1 MTMRRRP
8 LWFALYLVPVL
19 FLVLKT
25 PVRDALEVAVQAS
38 VARVRLAFGR
48 TRPLGRPP
56 SPPPMVTGFLK
67 HEHALSGRGACA
79 RIVQLVTAGDRFH
92 VVVDR
97 GEEDGVRIGDLA
109 VFRTLPGGPLCL
121 AGEIDAVSPAFARI
135 RTLADSESWWL
146 ARAPSGR
153 LILER
158 GHREDG
164 LRIVDPEHP
173 RSLRDDVRDAQ
184 LVRTEAER
192 SQGRTVPADL
202 IIGPLEDRSEA
213 HSTDWRV
220 VPLFDPRRVLGLRLL
235 SGGQTVLAERDRRGD
250 EAGAG
255 AWWPARVTRVL
266 DANPLRSSM
275 LVSRLGKAYAI
286 PEDAPV
292 ARGAFLEGWVH
303 TVAGGAAR
311 VRLVGDPGFYTHVLV
326 LRPERGR
333 LVAAGGGVFR
343 GVRHAGYRL
352 SGRVSKTREPVR
364 PGDWLVVGPHKGTG
378 GIGLLVGEVI
388 SWEAGG
394 FVELRRLPRPHRGA
408 AVWIGRFPRP
418 PESFAVSRDD
428 SR

>member
-1 MTMRRRP
+1 MRRRP
-8 LWFALYLVPVL
+8 LWFALYLVPVI

-38 VARVRLAFGR
+38 LARVRLAFGR
-48 TRPLGRPP
+48 TRPHERPP
-56 SPPPMVTGFLK
+56 SPPPIVARFLE
-67 HEHALSGRGACA
+67 HEYALSGRGVCA

-97 GEEDGVRIGDLA
+97 GERDGVRIGDLA
-109 VFRTLPGGPLCL
+109 VFRTAPGGPLCL
-121 AGEIDAVSPAFARI
+121 AGEVDAVSPAFARV

-173 RSLRDDVRDAQ
+173 RSLREDVREGKG
-184 LVRTEAER
+184 VTTEADRRPGR
-192 SQGRTVPADL
+192 SVPGNL
-202 IIGPLEDRSEA
+202 VIGFLRDRSEA
-213 HSTDWRV
+213 NNTDWRV
-220 VPLFDPRRVLGLRLL
+220 EPVFDPRRILGVRLQRGEKML
-235 SGGQTVLAERDRRGD
+235 HGVGPDRGAEDD
-250 EAGAG
+250 AGT
-255 AWWPARVTRVL
+255 WWPARVTRVW
-266 DANPLRSSM
+266 DANPLRASM
-275 LVSRLGKAYAI
+275 LVSRTGGNQAI
-286 PEDAPV
+286 PVDAPV

-333 LVAAGGGVFR
+333 LEAAGGGVFR
-343 GVRHAGYRL
+343 GARHAGTRL
-352 SGRVSKTREPVR
+352 SGWVSKMREPGR

-388 SWEAGG
+388 SWEPGG
-394 FVELRRLPRPHRGA
+394 FVELSRLPRPHRGA
-408 AVWIGRFPRP
+408 PVWFGRFPRP
-418 PESFAVSRDD
+418 PESFDVSRDAV
-428 SR
+428 R